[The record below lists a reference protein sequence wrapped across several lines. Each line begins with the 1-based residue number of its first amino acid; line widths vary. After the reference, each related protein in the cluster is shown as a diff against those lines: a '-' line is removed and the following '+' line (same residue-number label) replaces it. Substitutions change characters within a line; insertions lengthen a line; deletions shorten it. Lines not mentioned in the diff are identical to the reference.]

1 MAGAEQT
8 RDEQGRF
15 RPGGA
20 GGPGRP
26 RGSTSELRRAAEE
39 AVTPEHVAAMIRKA
53 AAMALQGNL
62 TAMRLVLERTCGR
75 PRDAAPEG
83 TPINLEL
90 PQMDNAADCNQAL
103 QQLTDAIV
111 AGTVDTTSAKLL
123 IDVVQARLKAIEV
136 QDLEARLAEL
146 EKQAAI
152 VELPR
157 NGRRS

>member
-1 MAGAEQT
+1 MAGAEQN

-39 AVTPEHVAAMIRKA
+39 AVTPEHIAAMIRKA

-75 PRDAAPEG
+75 PREATPEG
-83 TPINLEL
+83 TPIDLTL
-90 PQMDNAADCNQAL
+90 PRMDTAADCNKAL
-103 QQLTDAIV
+103 QFLTDAIV
-111 AGTVDTTSAKLL
+111 AGTVDTTAAKLL

-136 QDLEARLAEL
+136 QDIEKRLSDLES
-146 EKQAAI
+146 QAAM

-157 NGRRS
+157 NGPRA

>member
-1 MAGAEQT
+1 
-8 RDEQGRF
+8 
-15 RPGGA
+15 
-20 GGPGRP
+20 
-26 RGSTSELRRAAEE
+26 
-39 AVTPEHVAAMIRKA
+39 MIRKA

-75 PRDAAPEG
+75 PRDASPEG

-90 PQMDNAADCNQAL
+90 PRMDNAADCNQAL
-103 QQLTDAIV
+103 QHLTDAIV
-111 AGTVDTTSAKLL
+111 AGTVDTTAAKLL

-157 NGRRS
+157 GRQT

>member
-1 MAGAEQT
+1 MADSDPP

-15 RPGGA
+15 VPGGP

-75 PRDAAPEG
+75 PREATSEG
-83 TPINLEL
+83 TPLGLVL
-90 PQMDNAADCNQAL
+90 PRMDTASACNQAL
-103 QQLTDAIV
+103 QTLSDAIV
-111 AGTVDTTSAKLL
+111 AGTVDTAAAKTL
-123 IDVVQARLKAIEV
+123 IDVIQARLKAIEV
-136 QDLEARLAEL
+136 QDLEARLADL

-152 VELPR
+152 VEVPR
-157 NGRRS
+157 NGRRF